1 MKLPNG
7 AGMCA
12 LPCGRSSSCAP
23 PKKKTAGAN
32 AASCNRQFFFISSVP
47 LIVAAFSLLC
57 AKCSVL
63 RASHRPGCSLS
74 EMLAACDSNA
84 AMPVLPCMAISC
96 RRSSSSR
103 GRSACSA
110 ADADVRHSSWAI
122 AMISWRIWRHCEVPR
137 LKQHRKASGNPPH
150 RVCDAPWLHHAA
162 KPPHLSCAV
171 DRLRFVA
178 GTAAQ
183 LQRHSDCGNASVRTV
198 PRLAA
203 QCQTTQAMLTE
214 RFCKC
219 QGLC

>member
-1 MKLPNG
+1 
-7 AGMCA
+7 
-12 LPCGRSSSCAP
+12 
-23 PKKKTAGAN
+23 
-32 AASCNRQFFFISSVP
+32 
-47 LIVAAFSLLC
+47 
-57 AKCSVL
+57 
-63 RASHRPGCSLS
+63 
-74 EMLAACDSNA
+74 
-84 AMPVLPCMAISC
+84 MPS
-96 RRSSSSR
+96 RRSSCNSRAVAAGSLTLREACVDGALHWSWGVPHVVHTSTASHAIHSTSERHCFAPCCCSTLSMSSSKR
-103 GRSACSA
+103 VLLAPSLAVSWPVTAVPLRSSHHRSFSSA
-110 ADADVRHSSWAI
+110 LCGCNRHDIVAV
-122 AMISWRIWRHCEVPR
+122 WRHCEVPR